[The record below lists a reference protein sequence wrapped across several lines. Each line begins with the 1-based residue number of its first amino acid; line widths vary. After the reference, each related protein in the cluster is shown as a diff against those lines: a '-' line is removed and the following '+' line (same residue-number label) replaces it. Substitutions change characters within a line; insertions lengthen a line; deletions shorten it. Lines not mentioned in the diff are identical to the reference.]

1 MNPDEERTLVL
12 LKPDSLQRN
21 LAGAIISRFEAH
33 GLKLAGCKML
43 QVDEALAHRHYEA
56 HVEKPFFQSLVGFI
70 TSGPIIA
77 MAWQGKGAIDQ
88 VRKAM
93 GSTNPADAAPGTI
106 RGDWALDI
114 ERNLVHGSDG
124 PESAEREVS
133 IIFNEDELIDYSKDV
148 DNWLIGS

>member
-1 MNPDEERTLVL
+1 MRPDEERTLVL
-12 LKPDSLQRN
+12 LKPDSLQRG
-21 LAGAIISRFEAH
+21 LAGPIISRLEAH
-33 GLKLAGCKML
+33 GLKLVGCKML
-43 QVDEALAHRHYEA
+43 QMDKALAHRHYEA
-56 HVEKPFFQSLVGFI
+56 HVGKSFFESVVRFM

-93 GSTNPADAAPGTI
+93 GSTNPAQAAPGTI

-124 PESAEREVS
+124 PESAERELA
-133 IIFNEDELIDYSKDV
+133 IFFEEDEIFDFERDV
-148 DNWLIGS
+148 DRWLTGS